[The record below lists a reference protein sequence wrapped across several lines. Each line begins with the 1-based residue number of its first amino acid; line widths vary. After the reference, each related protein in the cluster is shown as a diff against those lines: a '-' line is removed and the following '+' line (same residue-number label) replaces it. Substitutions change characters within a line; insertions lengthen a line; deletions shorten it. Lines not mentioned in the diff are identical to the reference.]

1 MKQAGVS
8 IVYYGGLHTE
18 AGLIMRQMKD
28 QGLNATMMSGDGI
41 VSNELAS
48 IAGDAVDGTLMT
60 FAPDPRKSPAAK
72 DLVEKFR
79 AAGFEPEAYTLY
91 AYAALQVIAEGAKAA
106 GNTDPQ
112 AVAEAIKAK
121 GPFKTAIGELGF
133 DEKGD
138 ITRPDYV
145 MYTWK
150 KGDDG
155 KFSYFQN
162 E

>member
-1 MKQAGVS
+1 
-8 IVYYGGLHTE
+8 
-18 AGLIMRQMKD
+18 
-28 QGLNATMMSGDGI
+28 
-41 VSNELAS
+41 
-48 IAGDAVDGTLMT
+48 MT
-60 FAPDPRKSPAAK
+60 FAPDPRKNPAAK
-72 DLVEKFR
+72 ELVEKFR

-91 AYAALQVIAEGAKAA
+91 SYAALQVIAEAAKAA
-106 GNTDPQ
+106 GGNDAQ

-121 GPFKTAIGELGF
+121 GPFNTAIGELSF

-150 KGDDG
+150 KGEDG
-155 KFSYFQN
+155 KYTYFQN